1 MIMRRHTIRDGKSVS
16 STGHHMQGELKTRDT
31 CALCAAVSRATS
43 KSASSGRPSGLNTRY
58 VTRTDT
64 QCNDEPYKADS
75 EGAVEGGVRTAMRS
89 ADIRQVP
96 EGLLT
101 AGAEQLCNRQASDKV
116 RKGRG

>member
-1 MIMRRHTIRDGKSVS
+1 LQPGAPARF
-16 STGHHMQGELKTRDT
+16 
-31 CALCAAVSRATS
+31 CAAVPGATS

-101 AGAEQLCNRQASDKV
+101 EGAGQLCNRQASDKV
-116 RKGRG
+116 RRDYG

>member
-1 MIMRRHTIRDGKSVS
+1 VS
-16 STGHHMQGELKTRDT
+16 L
-31 CALCAAVSRATS
+31 ATS

-75 EGAVEGGVRTAMRS
+75 EGAVD
-89 ADIRQVP
+89 ADS
-96 EGLLT
+96 G
-101 AGAEQLCNRQASDKV
+101 QLCKRQASDKV

>member
-1 MIMRRHTIRDGKSVS
+1 MSSGHFLGVGGFSRDA
-16 STGHHMQGELKTRDT
+16 

-43 KSASSGRPSGLNTRY
+43 KSASSGRASGLNTRY

-64 QCNDEPYKADS
+64 QCNDEPYKAES
-75 EGAVEGGVRTAMRS
+75 GGAVEGGVRTAMRS

-101 AGAEQLCNRQASDKV
+101 EGAGQLCNRQASDKV
-116 RKGRG
+116 RRDYG